1 LTGLKASQPLDKK
14 KVEDKI
20 EKNNKIYI
28 KIPLDIVS
36 YVVQV

>member
-14 KVEDKI
+14 KIKNEI